1 MLVDVWAGPP
11 FSISFEDGRDS
22 FWSKLTYLKAH
33 LDKETFL
40 LATIVMWKAWANRN
54 QEIHDPQYED
64 PSNLVQWCAN
74 YYEQY
79 QRAQLPAYL
88 APFSSGVSMWQ
99 APSPGMVKVNVDVG
113 FPRGSPNAWVAMVA
127 RNETGD
133 CLWWSKALIVGRPS
147 PTDGEALAI
156 LHGLKVARAR
166 GWRHLVVESD
176 CLQLV
181 TLLASSSRSLASF
194 GAVLDSC
201 LEFVFYFDTLVF
213 TFIRR
218 SGNMLAHRLA
228 TDLVVPCSEGVSLLR
243 KLRAIMNEIL
253 VRLWPKKKKKR

>member
-1 MLVDVWAGPP
+1 M
-11 FSISFEDGRDS
+11 
-22 FWSKLTYLKAH
+22 
-33 LDKETFL
+33 
-40 LATIVMWKAWANRN
+40 
-54 QEIHDPQYED
+54 
-64 PSNLVQWCAN
+64 
-74 YYEQY
+74 
-79 QRAQLPAYL
+79 
-88 APFSSGVSMWQ
+88 
-99 APSPGMVKVNVDVG
+99 
-113 FPRGSPNAWVAMVA
+113 
-127 RNETGD
+127 
-133 CLWWSKALIVGRPS
+133 
-147 PTDGEALAI
+147 
-156 LHGLKVARAR
+156 
-166 GWRHLVVESD
+166 ESD

-253 VRLWPKKKKKR
+253 VRLWPKKKKKKDKDNLF